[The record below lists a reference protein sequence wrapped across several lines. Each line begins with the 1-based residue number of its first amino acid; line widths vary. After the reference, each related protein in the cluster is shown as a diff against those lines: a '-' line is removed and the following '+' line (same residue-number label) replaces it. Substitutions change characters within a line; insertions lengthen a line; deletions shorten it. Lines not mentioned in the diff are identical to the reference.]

1 VLLITHSPHSRNIQ
15 LSLAW
20 RKLLRL
26 RERSRAMFRPIK
38 PGAHGSDLRLLCYAG
53 GHSRPSPANGRQ
65 PRRRPGS
72 GAVRPALLALCI
84 LAVPTS
90 LRSEPLPT
98 LAARVVAV
106 GIPGAG
112 AVSAVGVFHPGGP
125 IHDKPDFVVYTR
137 EGRILDPARVL
148 VASRSNFGASPAS
161 LGEAE
166 GSVLSIAPGGN
177 LITIAPDFAG
187 GGAQASSSDQ
197 RVQLLTAQSSNFL
210 NRVNTPGAVTADL
223 PPVSNPLGI
232 SINNGFG
239 RLWFANAPQGT
250 AGPGTL
256 SIVDPGGQP
265 LAGAPSRLSGGV
277 FAGELTGRQPRQLI
291 PGGLRAGAVATALL
305 GMSPDGSKRAVF
317 AVLTADGAIGQAHTE
332 QSVDG
337 LVPAET
343 IGMISVPASAD
354 LGNAP
359 LRLATRAG
367 MAFNWVPDR
376 RLYVTDPMRNGL
388 VVLTLADDGAV
399 FHVVSTA
406 RITGPAFDVPVD
418 VAPAV
423 PETANPAF
431 SSNTT
436 LAGGSDLY
444 VVNRGSGT
452 LVRLRQDG
460 TVLATRQV
468 AVPGAVLGAGQ
479 LNGIAVSPDAQHL
492 WVTVSGRLPGF
503 EDAPGALLEV
513 PAFGPGRAAS
523 LEAPAASDTALVER
537 GKELFQTAFT
547 PGEGLGPLFNGRSCL
562 ECHGSPVSGGV
573 ALEGAGFVLRVGRRV
588 PGGVFDPLDG
598 QGGPVARAHSVAE
611 LGRACDTAP
620 GIPPA
625 ANVVSVRSA
634 TALFGL
640 GLVETIP
647 DEAILAIAA
656 QPGTRGRPSL
666 VRDAEGRE
674 QLGRFG
680 WKADTAE
687 LEQFV
692 ANAFRNEL
700 GITSPLAPFDLV
712 PAPECIG
719 ESGLKDDGRAVHA
732 VTAYIRSLPPLPS
745 TEPPSQDGRAV
756 FTLAGCGACHI
767 PTLPGRD
774 GQLVPLYSDLLL
786 HDMGPALDDGMVQG
800 TASGAEWRTTPL
812 WGLGARHRF
821 LHDGRATGI
830 MAAILAHDGD
840 GAEAAEVFRRLTPER
855 RDALLAFVGAL

>member
-1 VLLITHSPHSRNIQ
+1 MLKTCNAVQ
-15 LSLAW
+15 
-20 RKLLRL
+20 
-26 RERSRAMFRPIK
+26 
-38 PGAHGSDLRLLCYAG
+38 
-53 GHSRPSPANGRQ
+53 PAF
-65 PRRRPGS
+65 
-72 GAVRPALLALCI
+72 LALCL
-84 LAVPTS
+84 LAVPDS
-90 LRSEPLPT
+90 SRAEPPPT
-98 LAARVVAV
+98 LAARVVVV

-125 IHDKPDFVVYTR
+125 IHDKPDFAAYTQ
-137 EGRILDPARVL
+137 EGRVLDPARVL
-148 VASRSNFGASPAS
+148 VASSSNFGAPSARV
-161 LGEAE
+161 GEAE
-166 GSVLSIAPGGN
+166 GSVLSIASNGEP
-177 LITIAPDFAG
+177 ITIPPDFAG
-187 GGAQASSSDQ
+187 PGGQAASLDR
-197 RVQLLTAQSSNFL
+197 RVQLFSAQSPSFL

-291 PGGLRAGAVATALL
+291 PGGLRSGAVATALL

-337 LVPAET
+337 LAPAET
-343 IGMISVPASAD
+343 IEMISIPAAAD
-354 LGNAP
+354 LRSETP
-359 LRLATRAG
+359 QLATRAG

-376 RLYVTDPMRNGL
+376 RLYVTDPLRNGL

-399 FHVVSTA
+399 FHVVSTV

-418 VAPAV
+418 IAPAV
-423 PETANPAF
+423 PETANPTL

-436 LAGGSDLY
+436 LAGGSDFY
-444 VVNRGSGT
+444 VVNRGNGT
-452 LVRLRQDG
+452 LVRMRQDG

-468 AVPGAVLGAGQ
+468 AVRGAVLGAGR

-492 WVTVSGRLPGF
+492 WVTVSGRLPGH

-523 LEAPAASDTALVER
+523 LEGHGAADAALVER
-537 GKELFQTAFT
+537 GRSLFQTAFT

-562 ECHGSPVSGGV
+562 ECHGRPASGGV
-573 ALEGAGFVLRVGRRV
+573 APDGAGFVLRVGRRV
-588 PGGVFDPLDG
+588 PGGTFDPLVG

-611 LGRACDTAP
+611 LGSTCDAAP

-647 DEAILAIAA
+647 DKAILAIAA
-656 QPGTRGRPSL
+656 QLGTRGRPSF
-666 VRDAEGRE
+666 VRDAEGGER
-674 QLGRFG
+674 LGRFG
-680 WKADTAE
+680 WKADTAN

-692 ANAFRNEL
+692 ADAFRNEL
-700 GITSPLAPFDLV
+700 GITSPLASVDLFT
-712 PAPECIG
+712 PAPGCTDG
-719 ESGLKDDGRAVHA
+719 PGLKDDGRVVRA

-745 TEPPSQDGRAV
+745 TEPSSQDGRVV
-756 FTLAGCGACHI
+756 FTLSGCGACHI
-767 PTLPGRD
+767 PTLPGRN
-774 GQLVPLYSDLLL
+774 GRVVPLYSDLLL
-786 HDMGPALDDGMVQG
+786 HDMGPALDDGVAQG
-800 TASGAEWRTTPL
+800 TANGAEWRTTPL
-812 WGLGARHRF
+812 WGLSARHRF
-821 LHDGRATGI
+821 LHDGRATSI
-830 MAAILAHDGD
+830 TAAILAHDGD
-840 GAEAAEVFRRLTPER
+840 GAGAAEVFRRLAPER
-855 RDALLAFVGAL
+855 RDMLLAFIGAL

>member
-1 VLLITHSPHSRNIQ
+1 MMRPRTTARVAGSSNKVGLGIAHISAAAADHT
-15 LSLAW
+15 AG
-20 RKLLRL
+20 
-26 RERSRAMFRPIK
+26 RSRPAWLDERQSP
-38 PGAHGSDLRLLCYAG
+38 LRRK
-53 GHSRPSPANGRQ
+53 SN
-65 PRRRPGS
+65 
-72 GAVRPALLALCI
+72 AVRPALLTMCL
-84 LAVPTS
+84 LAVPALS
-90 LRSEPLPT
+90 RAEPPPT
-98 LAARVVAV
+98 LDARVVAV

-125 IHDKPDFVVYTR
+125 IHDKPDFAAYTR
-137 EGRILDPARVL
+137 QGRILDPARVL
-148 VASRSNFGASPAS
+148 VASSSNFGASPAH

-166 GSVLSIAPGGN
+166 GSVLSIGSDGEPN
-177 LITIAPDFAG
+177 TIAPDFAG
-187 GGAQASSSDQ
+187 HGAQASSSDQ

-337 LVPAET
+337 LAPAET
-343 IGMISVPASAD
+343 IGMISIPASAD

-359 LRLATRAG
+359 LPLATRAG

-444 VVNRGSGT
+444 VVNRGNGT

-460 TVLATRQV
+460 TVLATRHV
-468 AVPGAVLGAGQ
+468 AIEGTVLGGGQ

-492 WVTVSGRLPGF
+492 WVTVSGRLPGHD
-503 EDAPGALLEV
+503 DALGALLEV

-573 ALEGAGFVLRVGRRV
+573 APDGAGFVLRVGRRV
-588 PGGVFDPLDG
+588 PGGTFDPLVG
-598 QGGPVARAHSVAE
+598 QGGPVARAHAVAE
-611 LGRACDTAP
+611 LGSTCATAP
-620 GIPPA
+620 GIPPG

-666 VRDAEGRE
+666 VRDAEGGER
-674 QLGRFG
+674 LGRFG

-692 ANAFRNEL
+692 ADAFRNEL
-700 GITSPLAPFDLV
+700 GITSPRAPVDLFT
-712 PAPECIG
+712 PAPGCTG
-719 ESGLKDDGRAVHA
+719 GPGLKDDGRAVRA

-767 PTLPGRD
+767 PALPGR
-774 GQLVPLYSDLLL
+774 GGRVVPLYSDLLL
-786 HDMGPALDDGMVQG
+786 HDMGPALDDGVVQG
-800 TASGAEWRTTPL
+800 TANGAEWRTTPL
-812 WGLGARHRF
+812 WGLSARHRF

-830 MAAILAHDGD
+830 TAAILAHDGD

>member
-1 VLLITHSPHSRNIQ
+1 
-15 LSLAW
+15 
-20 RKLLRL
+20 
-26 RERSRAMFRPIK
+26 M
-38 PGAHGSDLRLLCYAG
+38 
-53 GHSRPSPANGRQ
+53 
-65 PRRRPGS
+65 
-72 GAVRPALLALCI
+72 RPALLALCI

-90 LRSEPLPT
+90 LCAEPLPT

-125 IHDKPDFVVYTR
+125 IHDKPTFAAYTQ
-137 EGRILDPARVL
+137 EGRILDPMRIL
-148 VASRSNFGASPAS
+148 VASSSNFGAPSARV
-161 LGEAE
+161 GEAE
-166 GSVLSIAPGGN
+166 GSVLSIASNGGPIIILPG
-177 LITIAPDFAG
+177 LAG
-187 GGAQASSSDQ
+187 HGGQAASLDQ
-197 RVQLLTAQSSNFL
+197 RVQLLTAQNSAFL
-210 NRVNTPGAVTADL
+210 NGVNTPGAVTADL

-291 PGGLRAGAVATALL
+291 PGSLRAGAVATALL

-337 LVPAET
+337 LAPAET
-343 IGMISVPASAD
+343 IGMISIPATPD
-354 LGNAP
+354 LSNEAP
-359 LRLATRAG
+359 QLVTRAG

-388 VVLTLADDGAV
+388 VVLMLADDGAV
-399 FHVVSTA
+399 FHVVSTS
-406 RITGPAFDVPVD
+406 RITGPAFDAPVD

-423 PETANPAF
+423 PETANPTL

-468 AVPGAVLGAGQ
+468 AVQGTVLGGGR

-513 PAFGPGRAAS
+513 PAFGPGCAAS
-523 LEAPAASDTALVER
+523 LDGNDAPDTSLVER
-537 GKELFQTAFT
+537 GRALFQTALT
-547 PGEGLGPLFNGRSCL
+547 PSEGLGPLFNGRSCL

-588 PGGVFDPLDG
+588 PGGAFDPLDG

-647 DEAILAIAA
+647 DDVILAIAA
-656 QPGTRGRPSL
+656 QPGARGRPSL

-712 PAPECIG
+712 VPAPECIG

-732 VTAYIRSLPPLPS
+732 VAEYIRSLPPLPS
-745 TEPPSQDGRAV
+745 SEPPSQDGRAL

-767 PTLPGRD
+767 PALPGR
-774 GQLVPLYSDLLL
+774 GGRVVPLYSDLLL
-786 HDMGPALDDGMVQG
+786 HDMGPALDDGVVQG
-800 TASGAEWRTTPL
+800 TANGAEWRTTPL

-821 LHDGRATGI
+821 LHDGRATDI
-830 MAAILAHDGD
+830 TAAILAHDGD

-855 RDALLAFVGAL
+855 RDALLAFVGTL